1 MKTKIFK
8 NFIKYKSFVK
18 AGLMTMLAYKG
29 SFFAWVLT
37 NLLNTILIS
46 FLWYAIYNQDN
57 PNIYQYNE
65 FGERMLNNFTLPQM
79 ITYLLITLV
88 TTQLIFGSSSSF
100 DNVSEDIK
108 EGNIA
113 MQLIKPINYRIR
125 LLSNS
130 FGSMLGTFFIIVIP
144 ISTIEIVTLGSI
156 FGFGKL
162 FFSFNWYNILF
173 GFISAIISLI
183 IYDTLDFIIAQ
194 LTFFTGASFGLYLL
208 KASIIEFLSG
218 SLIPLA
224 FFPSWAQSF
233 INFLPFAGIISIPN
247 LILMGNFTLI
257 HALKNILLQIIW
269 MIIMILIAK
278 FTFSK
283 SCKHVISIG
292 G

>member
-1 MKTKIFK
+1 
-8 NFIKYKSFVK
+8 
-18 AGLMTMLAYKG
+18 MLAYKG

-173 GFISAIISLI
+173 
-183 IYDTLDFIIAQ
+183 
-194 LTFFTGASFGLYLL
+194 
-208 KASIIEFLSG
+208 
-218 SLIPLA
+218 
-224 FFPSWAQSF
+224 
-233 INFLPFAGIISIPN
+233 
-247 LILMGNFTLI
+247 
-257 HALKNILLQIIW
+257 
-269 MIIMILIAK
+269 
-278 FTFSK
+278 
-283 SCKHVISIG
+283 
-292 G
+292 